1 MTVLYDGDIKL
12 LTKILCREI
21 DQDDSLANGTADS
34 RASPGD
40 GRSRQASFL
49 ASENKV
55 QSLENGPSAQEH
67 FGGFFFTRRRKYEC
81 RFDGLKAGEVC
92 LSLILF
98 YVYFWAS

>member
-1 MTVLYDGDIKL
+1 VLHEAEIKF
-12 LTKILCREI
+12 LTKILYREI

-34 RASPGD
+34 RTAPWE
-40 GRSRQASFL
+40 GRSRPASFL

-55 QSLENGPSAQEH
+55 QSLENGPSDREH

-92 LSLILF
+92 P
-98 YVYFWAS
+98 